1 MRVRTFQPHWY
12 MVSVAVLRMGY
23 VCRSRFHSTRRKI
36 RHRVTWFL
44 AKTSHPTSR
53 WDVAVTN
60 GHCSR
65 TALPLTRPESNT
77 GTCSVRTFSSLS
89 QTFFPANSPDLN
101 QVNLSSGVLF
111 SRRSTSI
118 NTLRWQ
124 NKDNVIKA
132 WQLEQSHGAVVANSL
147 FHHLFIYW
155 SCYSP
160 DGNRYSPKLI
170 QINYGV
176 MFRMKWLRFLCQ
188 IW

>member
-12 MVSVAVLRMGY
+12 MVSVAVLCMGY
-23 VCRSRFHSTRRKI
+23 ACRSRFHSTRLKI
-36 RHRVTWFL
+36 RHRVIWFL

-77 GTCSVRTFSSLS
+77 ETCSVRTFSSLS
-89 QTFFPANSPDLN
+89 QTFFPANSPHLN

-118 NTLRWQ
+118 NVFSSVDKIKTMLSKHVSQRPTYVEVGPLMTTKFGEVRW
-124 NKDNVIKA
+124 
-132 WQLEQSHGAVVANSL
+132 STAVRQEL
-147 FHHLFIYW
+147 MI
-155 SCYSP
+155 
-160 DGNRYSPKLI
+160 
-170 QINYGV
+170 
-176 MFRMKWLRFLCQ
+176 
-188 IW
+188 